1 MRRLITLAIA
11 IAALAGASAAPAAD
25 YPARPITLLLGFA
38 PGGPSD
44 VVARIVA
51 KKMESTLGQPVV
63 IENRPG
69 ASGNVASETVA
80 RATPDGYLLAFATNG
95 MMVYNVSLFKKINY
109 DPVKDFAPIT
119 VIGKQAN
126 VLYVHPSVPARS
138 VQELVAYA
146 KANPGKLNFA
156 SGGHGTAGH
165 LSGEL
170 LKTEAKIQ
178 MQHVAY
184 KGTGPALQDVL
195 AGHVHMAFSAVA
207 PIIPHIQS
215 GAVRALAVTS
225 LTRSTALPDVPAFAE
240 LGYPGFEAVT
250 WHSLVAPAGTPKET
264 IATLYRAAATALA
277 DPDTKK
283 QYENLGVDIVAN
295 TPEEFAA
302 YINAEIP
309 KWAAVIKAAGISA
322 E

>member
-1 MRRLITLAIA
+1 MSKLRLVVWTLLAVVSV
-11 IAALAGASAAPAAD
+11 LGAGAACAQAYPNRPLRILTTGIGGSTDLAARTVAQGLID
-25 YPARPITLLLGFA
+25 SVGWSVVVDNRGSTIVS
-38 PGGPSD
+38 SD
-44 VVARIVA
+44 MVA
-51 KKMESTLGQPVV
+51 KAP
-63 IENRPG
+63 
-69 ASGNVASETVA
+69 
-80 RATPDGYLLAFATNG
+80 PDGYTILVITDGLWRG
-95 MMVYNVSLFKKINY
+95 PLFQKMPF

-225 LTRSTALPDVPAFAE
+225 LTRSTALADVPAFAE
-240 LGYPGFEAVT
+240 LGYPDFEAVT

>member
-69 ASGNVASETVA
+69 ASGNVAAETVA

>member
-225 LTRSTALPDVPAFAE
+225 LTRSTALADVPAFAE
-240 LGYPGFEAVT
+240 LGYPDFEAVT